1 MMEAVG
7 QWILVE
13 SVTTASSF
21 SRACC
26 LSQPA
31 SWSVSCPTDRNA
43 ALMMGSRLV
52 RCLDAHVCLV
62 LLLFGQ
68 KSLT

>member
-1 MMEAVG
+1 MEAVG
-7 QWILVE
+7 AVDTGGVCDHGFLL
-13 SVTTASSF
+13 SS
-21 SRACC
+21 ACC

-31 SWSVSCPTDRNA
+31 SWSVSCPMDRNT